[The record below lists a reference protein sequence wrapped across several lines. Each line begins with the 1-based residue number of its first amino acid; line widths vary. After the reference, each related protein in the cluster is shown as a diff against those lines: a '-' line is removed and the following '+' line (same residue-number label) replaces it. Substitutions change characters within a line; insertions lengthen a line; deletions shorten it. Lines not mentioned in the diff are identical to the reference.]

1 MVKSL
6 RDNSFAENIGLATSY
21 TIITNLSIQVLMH
34 LLHEVIENTKV
45 TGADL
50 GTGCRGCAPPPEMT
64 CGF

>member
-34 LLHEVIENTKV
+34 LLHEVIENTEV
-45 TGADL
+45 I
-50 GTGCRGCAPPPEMT
+50 
-64 CGF
+64 